1 MHFYSLRIRFIVAV
15 VVLITTVSFS
25 YQKNQYEY
33 PLKETSLLWKIES
46 PNSKKVSYLFGTMHL
61 IEKEYF
67 IFPEKLSKIVEKSD
81 VLVMEMAGIP
91 NQMEAMK
98 YIVLSE
104 GSFFDFFDDK
114 QVDSIFIWAKNE
126 MGLTPEAFRA
136 TFDKMKPFV
145 AIQMASQLQFMGKV
159 ESYEISFDAIA
170 KKNKIELIGLE
181 TIAQQMALFDN
192 MTKSEQSQMV
202 MEGIRDSKKSL
213 ETMKSIQQIYKR
225 QQIDSLYMMIHS
237 EGGIIAEKGADFL
250 ENRNKN
256 WIPKIKE
263 IITNKKAFIA
273 VGAGHLGGPNGVI
286 RLLEK
291 EGYTLTPIKL

>member
-1 MHFYSLRIRFIVAV
+1 MHFYSIRIRFIVAV

-25 YQKNQYEY
+25 YQNNQHEY
-33 PLKETSLLWKIES
+33 PLKESSLLWKIES

-67 IFPEKLSKIVEKSD
+67 VFPDKLTKIVEKSD
-81 VLVMEMAGIP
+81 ALVMEMAGIP
-91 NQMEAMK
+91 DQMEAMK

-104 GSFFDFFDDK
+104 GSFFDYFDDK
-114 QVDSIFIWAKNE
+114 QEDSIYVWAKNE
-126 MGLTPEAFRA
+126 MGLTPEAFKA
-136 TFDKMKPFV
+136 TFEKMKPFV
-145 AIQMASQLQFMGKV
+145 AIQMATQLQFMGKV
-159 ESYEISFDAIA
+159 ESYEMSFDAIA

-213 ETMKSIQQIYKR
+213 ETMKTIQQIYKR

-237 EGGIIAEKGADFL
+237 EGGIIEEKEAEFL

-263 IITNKKAFIA
+263 IITDKKAFIA
-273 VGAGHLGGPNGVI
+273 VGAGHLGGPKGVI